1 MRGDLISPG
10 ASGHKCGLC
19 LGLTTRDGLR
29 QRHQGPLVPGLD
41 VKATEEQL
49 AEWAAEGGPT

>member
-1 MRGDLISPG
+1 MHHDSSSPG
-10 ASGHKCGLC
+10 VSGQKCGLC

-41 VKATEEQL
+41 VKATEEQS